1 MYDIINDKE
10 IKPIK
15 KKEPVDLEA
24 LRLKR
29 QSEMLKKFNDG
40 NADAVIEETDD
51 EETETISIS
60 YGQVIK
66 VERK

>member
-15 KKEPVDLEA
+15 KKEPVDLET

-51 EETETISIS
+51 EETETVSIS

>member
-10 IKPIK
+10 LNPIK

-29 QSEMLKKFNDG
+29 QSEMLKKFSDG
-40 NADAVIEETDD
+40 NADAVIEEPED
-51 EETETISIS
+51 EETETVSIS